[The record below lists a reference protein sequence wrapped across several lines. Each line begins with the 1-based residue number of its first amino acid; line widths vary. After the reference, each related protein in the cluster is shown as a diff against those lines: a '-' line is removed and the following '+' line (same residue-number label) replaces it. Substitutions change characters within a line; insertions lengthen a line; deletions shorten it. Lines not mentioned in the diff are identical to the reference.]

1 MHPTPPTSMTRSLGF
16 VRSAAM
22 QDAIRGLEAAIGGSG
37 GVLLCGEPGSGRE
50 LFARAIHEAGQTIH
64 HGDVESLLRGAMRG
78 LPDGRPFVSIDCAD
92 RVSLEARLFGGGGPA
107 EKGAAELDRVGEQ
120 SAIHAGAGGT
130 LVLKQLPEMPLRMQ
144 ARLARILRDG
154 EVLVQSAGH
163 ESVSQVALRP
173 IGTAERNDGDALVP
187 DLQKRI
193 SQVVIAVPPL
203 RARREDI
210 PGLVRLLVAD
220 LCAAA
225 ALEPKTA
232 SRQAIDLLVAL
243 PWRGNVTELEAL
255 LRTLVGKIPRRQ
267 IRLNDVLAHVRLDGQ
282 PATAAYTGTLKEAR
296 ERFEREYVAA
306 VLEQHRGRMAEAA
319 RALGLQRTNLYRKV
333 RQLAVRRRSLER
345 HLS

>member
-1 MHPTPPTSMTRSLGF
+1 MTRSLGF

-64 HGDVESLLRGAMRG
+64 HGDVESLLRRAMRG

-163 ESVSQVALRP
+163 AGGAPAHWHGR
-173 IGTAERNDGDALVP
+173 TER
-187 DLQKRI
+187 RR
-193 SQVVIAVPPL
+193 
-203 RARREDI
+203 RAG
-210 PGLVRLLVAD
+210 PGSPEAD
-220 LCAAA
+220 LPGGHRGAAA
-225 ALEPKTA
+225 PRAPRGHTG
-232 SRQAIDLLVAL
+232 SRAA
-243 PWRGNVTELEAL
+243 PRG
-255 LRTLVGKIPRRQ
+255 
-267 IRLNDVLAHVRLDGQ
+267 
-282 PATAAYTGTLKEAR
+282 
-296 ERFEREYVAA
+296 
-306 VLEQHRGRMAEAA
+306 
-319 RALGLQRTNLYRKV
+319 
-333 RQLAVRRRSLER
+333 
-345 HLS
+345 